1 MISSTFKT
9 NITGDSYKEL
19 LDKAQEEISTLL
31 GLDDP
36 SEALTKA
43 RCEMIVTTEDDLSL
57 DFNYR
62 AEVIARIK

>member
-9 NITGDSYKEL
+9 NITGDSYEEL
-19 LDKAQEEISTLL
+19 LDKAQEEIASLL
-31 GLDDP
+31 GLDDQ
-36 SEALTKA
+36 SEALTRA
-43 RCEMIVTTEDDLSL
+43 RCEMIITTEDGLSS